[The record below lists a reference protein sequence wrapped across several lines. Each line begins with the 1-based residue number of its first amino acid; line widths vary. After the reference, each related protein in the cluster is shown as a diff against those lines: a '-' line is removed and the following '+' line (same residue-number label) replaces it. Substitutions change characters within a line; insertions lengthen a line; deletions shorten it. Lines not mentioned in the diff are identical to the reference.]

1 MRTPESCC
9 FTIPLL
15 TPDQIISSL
24 PDLVGAVSEETGTAR

>member
-9 FTIPLL
+9 FTIALL

-24 PDLVGAVSEETGTAR
+24 LDLVGAVSEESGVA